1 MGNAGRPGDRAG
13 TLRLVRIAELY
24 AEGGPVFSLEF
35 YTPQTPAGQRGL
47 WRAIGE
53 LKQIGPGFVS
63 VTCGAAGTTRERTA
77 DVVIRIQEDFGLV
90 GMAHVVCTGT
100 TQAELVETL
109 GHLRAHDV
117 ENVLAL
123 RGDPP
128 RDRPDWQ
135 PVPGGFRHA
144 DELAAFVRSRFD
156 FCLGGACYPEKHH
169 QAPSPEEDLRNL
181 KKKVD
186 AGVEF
191 LITQLF
197 FDNADYWSFVERARA
212 IGVRVP
218 IVPGIMPMRSLANL
232 ERVAGLS
239 PGSKIPR
246 ELEAGLRAAGDD
258 EARSLEVGV
267 AWAARQCRELVER
280 GAPGIHYYTMNLAPP
295 TLDVHR
301 RLAP

>member
-1 MGNAGRPGDRAG
+1 MASAGQPPGPDG
-13 TLRLVRIAELY
+13 TLRVMRIADLY
-24 AEGGPVFSLEF
+24 AAGGPVFSLEF
-35 YTPQTPAGQRGL
+35 YTPQTPAGQRSL

-53 LKQIGPGFVS
+53 LKQIEPGFVS

-90 GMAHVVCTGT
+90 GMAHMVCTGT
-100 TQAELVETL
+100 TQPELVETL
-109 GHLRAHDV
+109 EHLRAHDV

-128 RDRPDWQ
+128 RDRRDWQ

-144 DELAAFVRSRFD
+144 DELAAFIRSRFD

-169 QAPSPEEDLRNL
+169 EAPSAEEDLRHL
-181 KKKVD
+181 KRKVD

-197 FDNADYWSFVERARA
+197 FNDADYWSFVERARA
-212 IGVRVP
+212 LGIRVP
-218 IVPGIMPMRSLANL
+218 IVPGIMPMRSLATL
-232 ERVAGLS
+232 QRIAALS
-239 PGSKIPR
+239 PGSKIPG
-246 ELEAGLRAAGDD
+246 ELEAGLREAGND
-258 EARSLEVGV
+258 EERSLAVGV
-267 AWAARQCRELVER
+267 AWAARQCCELLER
-280 GAPGIHYYTMNLAPP
+280 GAPGIHYYTMNLAPA
-295 TLDVHR
+295 TLAVQR

>member
-1 MGNAGRPGDRAG
+1 M
-13 TLRLVRIAELY
+13 RIADLY
-24 AEGGPVFSLEF
+24 AAGGPVFSLEF
-35 YTPQTPAGQRGL
+35 YTPQTRSGQRSL

-53 LKQIGPGFVS
+53 LKQIEPDFVS

-90 GMAHVVCTGT
+90 GMAHMVCTGT
-100 TQAELVETL
+100 TQRELVETL
-109 GHLRAHDV
+109 EHLRARDV

-144 DELAAFVRSRFD
+144 DELAAFIRSRFD

-169 QAPSPEEDLRNL
+169 EAPSPEADLRNL
-181 KKKVD
+181 KRKVE

-197 FDNADYWSFVERARA
+197 FDGADYWSFVERARA
-212 IGVRVP
+212 IGIGVP
-218 IVPGIMPMRSLANL
+218 IVPGIMPMRSHANL
-232 ERVAGLS
+232 ERIAALS

-246 ELEAGLRAAGDD
+246 ELVEALREAGDD
-258 EARSLEVGV
+258 EERSLAVGV
-267 AWAARQCRELVER
+267 EWAARQGRELLAR
-280 GAPGIHYYTMNLAPP
+280 GAPGIHYYTMNLAPA
-295 TLDVHR
+295 TLAVQR